1 MLKINKLV
9 IAFIIGVLFSVMF
22 FFLLKKYIFGKN
34 DPVDNSYYII
44 TNQLS
49 HLNKMVVVEQDFSKL
64 QKTKYSYKIL
74 GQSFSDKEIMAYVKT
89 NVQVSYNL
97 NEMKIEVDSVGKK
110 LIIKELPTPD
120 IRITP
125 NVEIH
130 SIDDSFINRVSDKD
144 IKEITEKAK
153 IEAQRQVNELQ
164 LKSEGKKQ
172 LMNNLNQIFVLAKA
186 LHYDI
191 VDETGEI
198 TIREIHL

>member
-1 MLKINKLV
+1 MLKINKLLV
-9 IAFIIGVLFSVMF
+9 AFIIGVLVSVMF

-34 DPVDNSYYII
+34 DETENSYYII
-44 TNQLS
+44 ANQLS
-49 HLNKMVVVEQDFSKL
+49 HMNKMVVVEQDFSKL
-64 QKTKYSYKIL
+64 QKTKYSYKLL
-74 GQSFSDKEIMAYVKT
+74 GKSFSNKEIMAYVKT
-89 NVQVSYNL
+89 NVQVSYDL
-97 NEMKIEVDSVGKK
+97 NKMKIEVDSLGKK
-110 LIIKELPTPD
+110 LIIKELPTAD

-153 IEAQRQVNELQ
+153 EEAQKQVNETQ

-198 TIREIHL
+198 IIGMHL